1 MKERK
6 KTDADALRGRP
17 VGAPRDENGRYLRK
31 ADPWDF
37 KGPYNFAPLRMNKP
51 ATQK

>member
-17 VGAPRDENGRYLRK
+17 VGALRDENGRYLRK
-31 ADPWDF
+31 PDPWDF
-37 KGPYNFAPLRMNKP
+37 KGPHSVTPLRMNKP
-51 ATQK
+51 ARQK